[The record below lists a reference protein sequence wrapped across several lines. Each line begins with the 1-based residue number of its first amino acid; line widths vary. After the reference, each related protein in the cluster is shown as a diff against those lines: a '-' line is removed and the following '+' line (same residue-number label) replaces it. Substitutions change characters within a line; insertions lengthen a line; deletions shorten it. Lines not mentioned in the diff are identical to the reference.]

1 MEGILIWESGWAV
14 GTEGGGIEQS
24 VRARAREKEI
34 ESEREREREREA
46 KDRVSARECKLDAVG

>member
-1 MEGILIWESGWAV
+1 MEGILIRESGWAV

>member
-34 ESEREREREREA
+34 ESERERERERERP
-46 KDRVSARECKLDAVG
+46 KTG

>member
-34 ESEREREREREA
+34 ESERERERER
-46 KDRVSARECKLDAVG
+46 KRPKTG